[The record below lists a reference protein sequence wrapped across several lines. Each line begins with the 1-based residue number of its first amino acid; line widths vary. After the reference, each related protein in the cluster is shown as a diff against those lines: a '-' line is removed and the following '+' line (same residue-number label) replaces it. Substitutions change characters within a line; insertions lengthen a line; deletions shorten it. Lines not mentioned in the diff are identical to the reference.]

1 MYKSS
6 KNKSFWIYH
15 YNNTIEIHSQQIV
28 SFSHQLICNCRQYK
42 SALRIAKQIA
52 NARNVSFQEVFSY

>member
-6 KNKSFWIYH
+6 KNKNFWIYH
-15 YNNTIEIHSQQIV
+15 RLDKIELHRQQLA

-52 NARNVSFQEVFSY
+52 TDRNISFQEIFSY